1 VELPDSLQRL
11 VLARLDQLNEGEKAT
26 IKAASVIGRVFPAN
40 WIWGSYPQVGTA
52 EKVLGYLERLD
63 ALDLTP
69 LRSSR
74 SELEYGF
81 KHAII
86 QEVAYG
92 SLAFGMRETLH
103 EGVAGFVE
111 RSCADRL
118 DQYVDL
124 LAHHYGRTR
133 NVDKQQVWFRAAGDA
148 AKTAFAN
155 QAAVDHYERL
165 LPLLSEPQA
174 GEVLLELG
182 AVWQLTGRWAD
193 AERAHLRAM
202 GAAERTGS
210 RHTLAASRR
219 DMGVLAPYTR
229 PTAEAV
235 RWLSEARPT
244 SSGSAIQRV

>member
-1 VELPDSLQRL
+1 M
-11 VLARLDQLNEGEKAT
+11 
-26 IKAASVIGRVFPAN
+26 
-40 WIWGSYPQVGTA
+40 GTA

-229 PTAEAV
+229 PTA
-235 RWLSEARPT
+235 
-244 SSGSAIQRV
+244 